1 MKKTSKSRQ
10 HESRP
15 LERRLAA
22 AKLFA
27 AGVGQSEVARVLSVS
42 RQAVSRW
49 HKVWTAGGGA
59 KGGEEAMRAA
69 NIRRG
74 PDPTVSDAQLRRLA
88 AAAKRDGLTTF
99 ADVVRLQ
106 ARHGMDLSRDALKRN
121 LRRLKLW
128 P

>member
-1 MKKTSKSRQ
+1 MKRSSRARQ
-10 HESRP
+10 HEPRP
-15 LERRLAA
+15 IERRLAA

-27 AGVGQSEVARVLSVS
+27 ADMIQADVGRALGVSK
-42 RQAVSRW
+42 QAVSRW
-49 HKVWTAGGGA
+49 HKVWTAGGGVD
-59 KGGEEAMRAA
+59 GGEDAMRAA

-74 PDPTVSDAQLRRLA
+74 PEPTISDAQLRRLVA
-88 AAAKRDGLTTF
+88 AARRDGLTKL

-106 ARHGMDLSRDALKRN
+106 SRHGKTLSRDALKRN